1 MLWLAS
7 PFSADSLEMQVSM
20 ANRRATSRVPAIAGA
35 IAAACATVSLATA
48 TDPYAPTNTRPNFQT
63 SQTLRP
69 IGSPGFSSTLQTV
82 DPRHDDVGPL
92 ALSLRD
98 LQPDLRQPT
107 GFEKVYRIGQRSPNG
122 DDRFARVSGALAAV
136 FNRSEYTR
144 VQRRNGGSA
153 IRVDVPAGT
162 IYYIG
167 GIPAQRNWGWNAN
180 ADPDAVRAS
189 ASGAGID
196 SRADTTAS
204 TRVAPLPPQSI
215 ATPASPTPTT
225 APTSASHGN
234 ISPAPTASGPSK
246 NAAKAQ
252 PTANQPGSA
261 SSPTSVGNRNEAA
274 QAPRPSTI
282 TDRPG
287 IMNNEAFRVER
298 IRSLL
303 QTAANAK

>member
-1 MLWLAS
+1 MLWLARS
-7 PFSADSLEMQVSM
+7 FSADSLKMQVPM
-20 ANRRATSRVPAIAGA
+20 VHHRATFRVSAIAGA
-35 IAAACATVSLATA
+35 IAAVCATVSPAA
-48 TDPYAPTNTRPNFQT
+48 TDPYAQSNTRPNFQT

-167 GIPAQRNWGWNAN
+167 GIPPQRNWGFN
-180 ADPDAVRAS
+180 ADPDTVRAS
-189 ASGAGID
+189 ASGAGIN

-204 TRVAPLPPQSI
+204 TRVAPLPPQAL
-215 ATPASPTPTT
+215 ATAASSAPTT
-225 APTSASHGN
+225 S
-234 ISPAPTASGPSK
+234 PTASSPFGSTAPGASASGAQK
-246 NAAKAQ
+246 STTKAQ
-252 PTANQPGSA
+252 PTANQPVGTSSA
-261 SSPTSVGNRNEAA
+261 SPTGNRNEAT
-274 QAPRPSTI
+274 QTQRPSTI

-287 IMNNEAFRVER
+287 IMNNEAFRAER
-298 IRSLL
+298 VRSLL
-303 QTAANAK
+303 QTAANTK

>member
-7 PFSADSLEMQVSM
+7 PFSADSLKMQVSM
-20 ANRRATSRVPAIAGA
+20 AKRRTTSRVPAIAGA
-35 IAAACATVSLATA
+35 IAAACATVSLAA
-48 TDPYAPTNTRPNFQT
+48 TDQYTQTNTRPNFQT

-69 IGSPGFSSTLQTV
+69 LGSPGFSSTLQTV

-136 FNRSEYTR
+136 FSRSEYTR

-167 GIPAQRNWGWNAN
+167 GIPAQRNWGFN

-189 ASGAGID
+189 ASSAGID
-196 SRADTTAS
+196 SRADTAAS
-204 TRVAPLPPQSI
+204 TRVAPLPPQTT
-215 ATPASPTPTT
+215 ATAAAPQRTPAQTASPLGST
-225 APTSASHGN
+225 APGTSASGARN
-234 ISPAPTASGPSK
+234 ST
-246 NAAKAQ
+246 AKAK
-252 PTANQPGSA
+252 PLANQPVGTSSA
-261 SSPTSVGNRNEAA
+261 SPAGNRSEAT
-274 QAPRPSTI
+274 QTQRPSTI

-287 IMNNEAFRVER
+287 IMNNETFRAER
-298 IRSLL
+298 VRSLL
-303 QTAANAK
+303 QTAANTK